1 MTHTPGPW
9 TTVLRDEEKSAGGR
23 TFRQWE
29 VRNAELNRCICDVYY
44 VTEEGEADAIL
55 MAAAPDLLA
64 ALLQAE
70 IVTAEACQGQDMANE
85 CWRIL
90 GQIRAAIAKA
100 EGSRP

>member
-1 MTHTPGPW
+1 MKFT
-9 TTVLRDEEKSAGGR
+9 RR
-23 TFRQWE
+23 
-29 VRNAELNRCICDVYY
+29 LNVMLPPDV
-44 VTEEGEADAIL
+44 AD
-55 MAAAPDLLA
+55 AAPDLLE

-100 EGSRP
+100 EGLPTKAEKETTND